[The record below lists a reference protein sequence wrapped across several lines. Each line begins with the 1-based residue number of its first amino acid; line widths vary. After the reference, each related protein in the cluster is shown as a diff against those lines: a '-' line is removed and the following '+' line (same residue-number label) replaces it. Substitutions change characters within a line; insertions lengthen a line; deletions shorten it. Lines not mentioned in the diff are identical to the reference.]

1 MFCGCVAILAF
12 LSNDYIYGIILVLVS
27 AIFDFLDG
35 FVARLLD
42 VQSDLGKQLD
52 SLADMIS
59 FGFVPGIILFL
70 ALKGPLNSNNEYISE
85 TINQS
90 YLPLFGFII
99 TVFSGLRLAKFNIDS
114 RQSLSF
120 LGLPTPANTL
130 FFLTLPLIWINENP
144 EDWTYNLT
152 FNKPILIG
160 LIILFSYLLI
170 SEIPLLSLKFKGFRV
185 KENLYRYILFIL
197 SLIAVLILKHL
208 SIPTILI
215 IYVIISLFEN
225 IQNRDKIICK

>member
-12 LSNDYIYGIILVLVS
+12 LSNDYISGIILVLVS

-42 VQSDLGKQLD
+42 VQSELGKQLD

-99 TVFSGLRLAKFNIDS
+99 TVFSGLRLAKFNMDS

-130 FFLTLPLIWINENP
+130 YFLTLPLIWINENP

-170 SEIPLLSLKFKGFRV
+170 SEIPLLSLKFKGFGV
-185 KENLYRYILFIL
+185 KENLYRYILLIL

-208 SIPTILI
+208 SIPAILI

>member
-12 LSNDYIYGIILVLVS
+12 LSNDYISGIILVLVS

-42 VQSDLGKQLD
+42 VQSELGKQLD

-99 TVFSGLRLAKFNIDS
+99 TVFSGLRLAKFNMDS

-170 SEIPLLSLKFKGFRV
+170 SEIPLLSLKFKGFGV
-185 KENLYRYILFIL
+185 KENLYRYILLIL

-208 SIPTILI
+208 SIPAILI